1 MTKVFDREVK
11 ELLTQAVLIR
21 RGRSLPAIVKL
32 LGQPDDLQRNPF
44 QSTSVPNVRLYR
56 EERVLAAEQGEGW
69 KKREAPSKTC
79 LKQFEAVAL
88 PEGLEHAME
97 GNGWKLVGFKQVDL
111 TPDGSFNGP
120 GGIAEHLHVEE
131 GRPHDRS
138 ESRSERP
145 PIQQRFRRVCE
156 GECRFPRRC
165 RHLRGYKALHDPT
178 GQDRRRTVYSEPDGG
193 EVTWQ

>member
-1 MTKVFDREVK
+1 MKKVFDREVK
-11 ELLTQAVLIR
+11 GMLTQAVLIR
-21 RGRSLPAIVKL
+21 RGWSRPAIEKL

-69 KKREAPSKTC
+69 KKREASSKSR

-88 PEGLEHAME
+88 PEGLEHAIGE
-97 GNGWKLVGFKQVDL
+97 DRVEAGRLQAGRSDTGRFIQRS
-111 TPDGSFNGP
+111 GA
-120 GGIAEHLHVEE
+120 IAEHLHVEG

-145 PIQQRFRRVCE
+145 PIQQRFRRVRE
-156 GECRFPRRC
+156 GAWRFPHLC

-178 GQDRRRTVYSEPDGG
+178 GQDRQRTVSSEPDRG